1 VTRKVTLQEIAARED
16 TEEAADQ
23 DLDQDRQDGIETETI
38 EDEEAEPQ
46 TDTTE
51 TGDTTEKDETG
62 TEAEGLLPIQDLTK
76 GVLEAEEAIE
86 EIGTETTTEETVIEQ
101 VEIREIDTLMRI
113 DVEVVIKN
121 LMVLKAEELVPEME
135 VKSLFIRKGHT
146 HKLKKEKE
154 KKEVNLE
161 EEVVTE
167 ERIESLEEKDN
178 LQDLDPDLQATAEKT
193 QKDLEA
199 NREVTPVPT
208 SAVKEIK
215 TVPKE
220 KTTIMPPAS
229 TKEIVNFLKDLEIM
243 VTQIKTIMKI
253 KAESLLK
260 TKTKTT
266 SE

>member
-1 VTRKVTLQEIAARED
+1 
-16 TEEAADQ
+16 
-23 DLDQDRQDGIETETI
+23 
-38 EDEEAEPQ
+38 
-46 TDTTE
+46 
-51 TGDTTEKDETG
+51 
-62 TEAEGLLPIQDLTK
+62 
-76 GVLEAEEAIE
+76 
-86 EIGTETTTEETVIEQ
+86 
-101 VEIREIDTLMRI
+101 MRI

-121 LMVLKAEELVPEME
+121 KAEELVPEME
-135 VKSLFIRKGHT
+135 VKSLLINKGH
-146 HKLKKEKE
+146 KKENE
-154 KKEVNLE
+154 KIEVNLE